1 MLCMIFVKHSV
12 DVIALMD
19 IFSKLIIYNLL
30 LHFRQMFSNDDVLE
44 IRENNHLHTAPTHQR
59 SYMTTY
65 IAEL

>member
-1 MLCMIFVKHSV
+1 MIHYYILGKCSATMTYRF
-12 DVIALMD
+12 
-19 IFSKLIIYNLL
+19 
-30 LHFRQMFSNDDVLE
+30 DDVLE